1 MNNFFIVGMPASGK
15 SRLGKFIS
23 SRTSL
28 KFIDLDEEIEKNIKM
43 KVKEI
48 FESRG
53 EDFFRKHESK
63 TLNDIISKEHNFILA
78 TGGGTP
84 YFNDNMTLINKS
96 GISLFIDV
104 DKKILLERILRND
117 KRPLLKKTNSLQ
129 EKISEI
135 YNERINFYKKSKHHL
150 KSNIKEQALSII
162 NSYS

>member
-23 SRTSL
+23 SRTNL
-28 KFIDLDEEIEKNIKM
+28 KFFDLDEEIEKNIKM

-53 EDFFRKHESK
+53 EDFFRKNETK
-63 TLNDIISKEHNFILA
+63 TLNNIISKEDNFILA

-96 GISLFIDV
+96 GISLFIWDP
-104 DKKILLERILRND
+104 I
-117 KRPLLKKTNSLQ
+117 P
-129 EKISEI
+129 
-135 YNERINFYKKSKHHL
+135 
-150 KSNIKEQALSII
+150 A
-162 NSYS
+162 